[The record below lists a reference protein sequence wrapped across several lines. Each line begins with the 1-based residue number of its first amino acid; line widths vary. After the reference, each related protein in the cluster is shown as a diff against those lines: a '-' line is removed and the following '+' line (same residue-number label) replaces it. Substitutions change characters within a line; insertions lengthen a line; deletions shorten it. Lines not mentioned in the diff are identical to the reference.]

1 MPGAPRR
8 PVAEG
13 LADILRH
20 ASRMMAERG
29 YHGASI
35 RDLARETGRS
45 LSGLYHYFRGKD
57 DLLYLINRHGF
68 DTLLTMLERA
78 LREPSAVDA
87 AARLHAFVYVHTR
100 FFVENMD
107 AMRGMMWGTQELD
120 AERAAEIRALKQ
132 RYAERA
138 RELVEA
144 FDADGADAAHVDR
157 RTFLLYGMM
166 NWIYAWYDP
175 RRHGGVDDLVADIT
189 ETFAGGR
196 LDATRIAELN
206 ATMRA
211 WYDAQR
217 PDAVTGWPRT
227 GEVNE

>member
-1 MPGAPRR
+1 MPSAGKPSQAD
-8 PVAEG
+8 G

-20 ASRMMAERG
+20 ACRMMAERG

-68 DTLLTMLERA
+68 ATLIELLDRA
-78 LREPSAVDA
+78 LAELPTDDA
-87 AARLHAFVYVHTR
+87 PARLHAFVYIHTR

-107 AMRGMMWGTQELD
+107 AMRVMMWGTQELD
-120 AERAAEIRALKQ
+120 ARRAAEIRALKE

-138 RELVEA
+138 RALVAA
-144 FDADGADAAHVDR
+144 FDLDGGREAAVER
-157 RTFLLYGMM
+157 RTFLLFGMM

-175 RRHGGVDDLVADIT
+175 ARHGGVDDLVTDIT
-189 ETFAGGR
+189 ATFAGVR
-196 LDATRIAELN
+196 VAAHRIDARN
-206 ATMRA
+206 AAMRA
-211 WYDAQR
+211 WYDAHR
-217 PDAVTGWPRT
+217 PDAVTGWPSNS
-227 GEVNE
+227 EVSG